1 MLPPM
6 PSDSRLSAS
15 NMNYMV
21 SALVNL
27 LNQHYWTHTSSC
39 FKASKTTV
47 NDSYCRYL
55 FPRDRHPQTTFDLT
69 GVQLERTIAH
79 EYINGFNY
87 EIMAAFKC
95 NHDIQFLLG
104 GKDVADRI
112 HYCTKFV
119 TKQQKRLDSV
129 VVTALAAF
137 RRRQER
143 ETISASLNEAN
154 SSDSLS
160 VARKRVASMV
170 YTMTNRQE
178 IAGPLAALYL
188 YRGTCC
194 YESSSCSY
202 VPLSDIVRQLASSE
216 EYSCN
221 LVSGNGEDGS
231 SRYLTVSFLDDYI
244 YRDDKL
250 NQLNVYE
257 FAMRYYRKKSRSTGK
272 SALPFKAP
280 HPLHRTHSLGKRQQE
295 AVPVLQGFRVP
306 YVADHSSESIRCK
319 RAILSL
325 VLFKHFRSL
334 EDLIGSVTPSND
346 CWLEAFSSWE
356 TTRSDFV
363 TTIMHHIDD
372 YYCGV
377 ERAKARIDAMSDQ
390 LETHT
395 APGVVDGCSD
405 SDQDD
410 SDECDSLF
418 GAGDFD
424 DDEEDAMETHGGS
437 CADLINP
444 WQLLNSSSR
453 TFPDTQTLN
462 PLLCPTSAKPDARVA
477 RILGVFKAHGLLHS
491 NALATVKKRG
501 KLIPQERMPPVQAM
515 RKWVQDTGTDMLLEE
530 ASSGRPTT
538 ETRVVELLDGALHE
552 DEMVWNSSVI
562 SLDTTVGAHA
572 PPFASITA
580 ISRIYTLNEKQHCA
594 FKLIGHALLT
604 RWQHAEDLSYSVD
617 DGDDAL
623 RRDQLRLFLGGEG
636 GTGKSRVLDAVQAL
650 CGSWGRSECVVKT
663 ALTGKAATL
672 INGRTLA
679 GFLLQLRSKRKL
691 SSAIYLDIL
700 VIDEISMMRKTQL
713 AQLDKL
719 LRAGK
724 RVPTIPF
731 GGVHVVLVGDFFS
744 YLLLEASR
752 YTRIPV
758 GAVANRQTSLL
769 VGSYGEASTISSC
782 WRSPCV
788 SVPILSGARAATLLE
803 RVFGCLRLS
812 N

>member
-1 MLPPM
+1 
-6 PSDSRLSAS
+6 
-15 NMNYMV
+15 
-21 SALVNL
+21 
-27 LNQHYWTHTSSC
+27 
-39 FKASKTTV
+39 
-47 NDSYCRYL
+47 
-55 FPRDRHPQTTFDLT
+55 
-69 GVQLERTIAH
+69 
-79 EYINGFNY
+79 
-87 EIMAAFKC
+87 
-95 NHDIQFLLG
+95 
-104 GKDVADRI
+104 
-112 HYCTKFV
+112 
-119 TKQQKRLDSV
+119 V

-143 ETISASLNEAN
+143 ETISASFNEAN
-154 SSDSLS
+154 SSDSLY

-306 YVADHSSESIRCK
+306 YVADHSSKSIRCK

-346 CWLEAFSSWE
+346 CWLEAFSPWE

-377 ERAKARIDAMSDQ
+377 ERAKARVDAMSDQ

-477 RILGVFKAHGLLHS
+477 RILGVFKH
-491 NALATVKKRG
+491 
-501 KLIPQERMPPVQAM
+501 M
-515 RKWVQDTGTDMLLEE
+515 
-530 ASSGRPTT
+530 
-538 ETRVVELLDGALHE
+538 
-552 DEMVWNSSVI
+552 
-562 SLDTTVGAHA
+562 
-572 PPFASITA
+572 
-580 ISRIYTLNEKQHCA
+580 
-594 FKLIGHALLT
+594 
-604 RWQHAEDLSYSVD
+604 
-617 DGDDAL
+617 
-623 RRDQLRLFLGGEG
+623 
-636 GTGKSRVLDAVQAL
+636 
-650 CGSWGRSECVVKT
+650 
-663 ALTGKAATL
+663 
-672 INGRTLA
+672 
-679 GFLLQLRSKRKL
+679 
-691 SSAIYLDIL
+691 
-700 VIDEISMMRKTQL
+700 
-713 AQLDKL
+713 
-719 LRAGK
+719 
-724 RVPTIPF
+724 
-731 GGVHVVLVGDFFS
+731 
-744 YLLLEASR
+744 
-752 YTRIPV
+752 
-758 GAVANRQTSLL
+758 
-769 VGSYGEASTISSC
+769 
-782 WRSPCV
+782 
-788 SVPILSGARAATLLE
+788 
-803 RVFGCLRLS
+803 GCFIVTH
-812 N
+812 